1 MNTVIERCCRLVIF
15 QLLVGEDIQDQTRLA
30 WGSCDEGAVTE
41 DETEISLLTLEI
53 CSINIIL
60 LLCPVKVTWGRVA

>member
-1 MNTVIERCCRLVIF
+1 MVTIDRCCIIVIF
-15 QLLVGEDIQDQTRLA
+15 KLLVGDDIQDQTRLA
-30 WGSCDEGAVTE
+30 RGSRDEGAVTE